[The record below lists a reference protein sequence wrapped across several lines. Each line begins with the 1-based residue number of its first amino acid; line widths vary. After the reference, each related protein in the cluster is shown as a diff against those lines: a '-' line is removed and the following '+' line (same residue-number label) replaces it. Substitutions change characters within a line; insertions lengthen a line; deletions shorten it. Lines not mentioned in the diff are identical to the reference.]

1 MSTQRET
8 ILRMLEDAGS
18 CGVSSTEF
26 YDAYLPRFPARIHE
40 LKKLGYDIQDE
51 PEGRFKRW
59 FLRRSAECGGPGKS
73 VELHK
78 GVAHRGAVENIS
90 VDGGS
95 QVEHVSASVASASN
109 AGGVAD
115 FPARLDSRSKAVR
128 PGSPARRTVGL
139 PSQDMER
146 DGGVINASSSPSLTL
161 FELPEP
167 PAYMDAE
174 AV

>member
-90 VDGGS
+90 VNGGS
-95 QVEHVSASVASASN
+95 QVEHESASAATGSLD
-109 AGGVAD
+109 AGSG
-115 FPARLDSRSKAVR
+115 FPAILDGQDEAVR